1 MDKQM
6 KYGFL
11 QTLQGICLAGILTA
25 NTIFTRGAETI
36 DINSKNASLQHE
48 VKRAIDKGLAW
59 LEKEQNTN
67 GFWSTADHPA
77 ITSLVLI
84 ANQGRPD
91 KPAAQTETVKKG
103 YAYLTSCAKPDGGIY
118 RIDLPSYNTS
128 VALTALCAANRVEYT
143 PIILKARQFLIGFQY
158 ESADANDSLNGG
170 IGYGTKDKTPD
181 LSNTS
186 LALEALYHSKQYVED
201 KNNLAGKDLNWQA
214 AIHFIESCQNLP
226 SQNHL
231 NWASDDSLNKG
242 GFIYAPGN
250 SKAGETNIASGRVA
264 LRSYG
269 SMSYAGMLS
278 YIYADL
284 HHDDPRVNAVMGW
297 LRANYTLSENPGMG
311 QQGLFYYYHTM
322 AKALTLYGG
331 DAIETKDGKKV
342 KWREELALKLIDLQ
356 QANGAWAN
364 ASGRWFEKDPDLV
377 TAYALIALEMV
388 YKGL

>member
-1 MDKQM
+1 MKAGVPAPETRMDKQM
-6 KYGFL
+6 KYWFL
-11 QTLQGICLAGILTA
+11 QTFQGICLAGILA
-25 NTIFTRGAETI
+25 APRTIARGAEATG
-36 DINSKNASLQHE
+36 INSRNPSLRHE

-84 ANQGRPD
+84 ANEGRPD
-91 KPAAQTETVKKG
+91 KPNAQTETVKKG

-118 RIDLPSYNTS
+118 RSDLPSYNTS
-128 VALTALCAANRVEYT
+128 VALTALCAANRAEYT

-158 ESADANDSLNGG
+158 ESADANDPLNGG

-186 LALEALYHSKQYVED
+186 LALEALYYSKQYIED
-201 KNNLAGKDLNWQA
+201 KNILDGKDLNWQA

-231 NWASDDSLNKG
+231 KWASDDPLNKG

-250 SKAGETNIASGRVA
+250 S
-264 LRSYG
+264 
-269 SMSYAGMLS
+269 MSYAGLLS
-278 YIYADL
+278 FIYADL
-284 HHDDPRVNAVMGW
+284 RQDDPRLDAVMEW
-297 LRANYTLSENPGMG
+297 LRANYTLAENPGMG

-331 DAIETKDGKKV
+331 DAIETKEGKKV

-356 QANGAWAN
+356 QANGSWAN

-377 TAYALIALEMV
+377 TAYAVIALDMI
-388 YKGL
+388 YRSL